1 MAATYPT
8 GSSTDTSTM
17 TTVVGVLA
25 LIAIIALVYFI
36 SRGARSPVPG
46 TTPERPSTEQSQR
59 EGSSPESVPAPNR

>member
-8 GSSTDTSTM
+8 GSTTDTSTM

-36 SRGARSPVPG
+36 SRGAKAPAPG
-46 TTPERPSTEQSQR
+46 TTPERPATEQSQR
-59 EGSSPESVPAPNR
+59 EGQAPEAVPAPNR

>member
-36 SRGARSPVPG
+36 SRGARSPVPSA
-46 TTPERPSTEQSQR
+46 TPERPATEQSQR
-59 EGSSPESVPAPNR
+59 EGRAPEAAPAPNQ